1 MKREFLQNLKVG
13 DQPLSK
19 EVIDAIMEE
28 NGKDTQSAKLWQE
41 KYNQAVAQHQKE
53 LSDARFTQVLEQ
65 EIFQAKGRNAKAI
78 TALLNVDTLK
88 ESENQ
93 QCAVK
98 QAVQALKEE
107 HGYLFD
113 ETETPPPYARGTG
126 AQVGAIHK
134 EPASLADALKARYAE
149 K

>member
-19 EVIDAIMEE
+19 DVIDAIMEE

-93 QCAVK
+93 QCAAK